1 MPYPAPVPVAWIR
14 SAFDPATYR
23 RIMSGGRFVPEVDG
37 IRFVAILAVVLLHLN
52 TTFKRVFPYV
62 VDPAYPGSFIDV
74 AFSRGDTGVEIFF
87 ALSGFILAV
96 PFCRAHAGLAPG
108 VSIGRY
114 YLRRV
119 TRLEPPFII
128 STLAIFVLG
137 VATGLLLLPEAW
149 PHLLATLTYTHS
161 FVYGE
166 WSTINP
172 VTWSLE
178 TEIQFYLLAPLLALV
193 FVVREPRLRVATVL
207 GAWLLATMLPDKQTL
222 APYHLQYSLIPYL
235 HTFLVGFL
243 FCELY
248 VHRGWLLEGRHA
260 AFDLVGI
267 AALVG
272 LLAVTSVQRI
282 AFDLLLLTFLVSV
295 FKGAL
300 LHRVLT
306 LSWVT
311 AIGGACYSLYLLHF
325 ATLFVALSA
334 FDRIVLPSFP
344 ATFAVQAVIGIGAVL
359 VVGMTFFRLFE
370 RPFMR
375 PSWPQDVGARFR
387 ATVARVRAAA

>member
-1 MPYPAPVPVAWIR
+1 MPTAWLW

-23 RIMSGGRFVPEVDG
+23 RITSGGRFVPEVDG

-52 TTFKRVFPYV
+52 TTFKRVFPEV
-62 VDPAYPGSFIDV
+62 VDPNYPGSLVDL
-74 AFSRGDTGVEIFF
+74 AFGRGDMGVEIFF

-96 PFCRAHAGLAPG
+96 PFCRANAGLAPR
-108 VSIGRY
+108 VALGRY

-128 STLAIFVLG
+128 STLGIFVLG
-137 VATGLLLLPEAW
+137 VTTGILVLPDAW

-166 WSTINP
+166 WSTVNP

-178 TEIQFYLLAPLLALV
+178 TEIQFYLLAPVLAGMFLV
-193 FVVREPRLRVATVL
+193 RAPRLRLATL
-207 GAWLLATMLPDKQTL
+207 LTGWLLATMLPDKATL
-222 APYHLQYSLIPYL
+222 TPFNLQYSLIAYL

-248 VHRGWLLEGRHA
+248 VHRNWILQGRHPV
-260 AFDLVGI
+260 FDLIGV
-267 AALVG
+267 AALIG
-272 LLAVTSVQRI
+272 LLAITSVERI
-282 AFDLLLLTFLVSV
+282 AFDLLLLTFFVAV
-295 FKGAL
+295 FKGTL
-300 LHRVLT
+300 LHRFLT

-344 ATFAVQAVIGIGAVL
+344 ATFAVQAVIGIAAVL
-359 VVGMTFFRLFE
+359 IVGMTFFRYLE

-375 PSWPQDVGARFR
+375 PTWPHEVAVQVRDRMARG
-387 ATVARVRAAA
+387 RAAA